1 MSQHKSHHVVGVI
14 GASGYAGGEVVR
26 LIDDHPA
33 MSLGVIAGHSSAGKA
48 LGEVHPHLP
57 GAERV
62 LISQA
67 ESLESEVELMFLAL
81 PHGASAVPAMAL
93 LDRGVKVV
101 DLGSDFRLTDAG
113 RYESAYGSR
122 HPFPD
127 QLGQWTY
134 GLPEMTRHLLAS
146 TDRVAV
152 PGCYPTSAILAMAPL
167 VAAGLVNPEGIV
179 VDSVSGASGAGRGA
193 KANLSFGAIDEGVR
207 AYGVGTHRHR
217 PEMEQAIADWS
228 DADIDTVRLSFT
240 PHLVPM
246 QRGILSTCSAPL
258 TSGATLEEIS
268 AALEKAYADEPF
280 VEVLTEPVSTR
291 WVVGSNRCVM
301 SAHVDDHTGRA
312 IVIAAIDNLLKGA
325 AGQAVQCANL
335 MFGLPEPAGLPIAG
349 WMP

>member
-33 MSLGVIAGHSSAGKA
+33 MSLAVIAGHSSAGKT

-62 LISQA
+62 LISQEEA
-67 ESLESEVELMFLAL
+67 LNSEVDLMFLAL

-93 LDRGVKVV
+93 LERGVQVV
-101 DLGSDFRLTDAG
+101 DLGSDFRLTDSA
-113 RYESAYGSR
+113 RYESAYGSL
-122 HPFPD
+122 HPFPE
-127 QLGQWTY
+127 QLGKWPY
-134 GLPEMTRHLLAS
+134 GLPEMTRDELVS

-152 PGCYPTSAILAMAPL
+152 PGCYPTSVILAMAPL
-167 VAAGLVNPEGIV
+167 AAAGLVDPAGIV

-193 KANLSFGAIDEGVR
+193 KASLSFGAIDEGVQ

-217 PEMEQAIADWS
+217 PEMEQAIAAWA
-228 DADIDTVRLSFT
+228 DADIDAVRLSFT

-258 TSGATLEEIS
+258 TSGATLEEIKV
-268 AALEKAYADEPF
+268 ALEKAYADEPF
-280 VEVLTEPVSTR
+280 VEVLADPVSTR
-291 WVVGSNRCVM
+291 WIVGSNRCVM
-301 SAHVDDHTGRA
+301 SAHVDHHSGRA

-335 MFGLPEPAGLPIAG
+335 MLGLPEPAGLPIAG